1 MHNCDKCCGM
11 AGSFGMKYQEV
22 SIPMLNEKVKNI
34 QDTGATTAVVA
45 CPACMMQIGGGLDKA
60 ETGINTKHIADLLA
74 EKL

>member
-1 MHNCDKCCGM
+1 
-11 AGSFGMKYQEV
+11 
-22 SIPMLNEKVKNI
+22 MLNEKVKNI

-60 ETGINTKHIADLLA
+60 ETGIDTKHIADLLA